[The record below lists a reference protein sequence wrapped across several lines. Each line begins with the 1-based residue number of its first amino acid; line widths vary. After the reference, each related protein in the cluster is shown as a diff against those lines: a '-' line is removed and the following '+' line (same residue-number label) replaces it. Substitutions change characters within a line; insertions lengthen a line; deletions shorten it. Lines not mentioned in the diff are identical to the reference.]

1 MVTINMWDPDELEWV
16 VNHKLED
23 TNIVD
28 WWIAGHEVAPTTGH
42 RHVHIYLILARK
54 LRINQ
59 VSDLFM
65 SMRPHIDLCKGTHQQ
80 CRDYVTKDG
89 NYYQSKH

>member
-1 MVTINMWDPDELEWV
+1 MTINLWDPDELEWV
-16 VNHKLED
+16 VNNKLED

-28 WWIAGHEVAPTTGH
+28 WWIAGHEVAPKTGH

-65 SMRPHIDLCKGTHQQ
+65 SMRPHIDLCKGTH
-80 CRDYVTKDG
+80 
-89 NYYQSKH
+89 